1 MARIFT
7 KPTTEATAKAWIHD
21 VMYIAGILQQS
32 QRTADEIYFTRYSAV
47 PVESARKICDELI
60 NRDFTNIDDS
70 IRNISYHQFFDRL
83 TQPGSLKQFTTD
95 YVAKAIV
102 YAAELFN
109 LYWDD
114 TIRTP
119 YELDEFKKT
128 ILGEAVFKYGR
139 YISAIQ
145 DTPASR
151 KSSSTGSG
159 TTTSASQSAP
169 KNDFRQQG
177 PKSSQAFGLIGYDG
191 KPIPAGQPGQKVL
204 IDKGYALAIRG
215 TVAGKASKVRAVV
228 TPLNSKGASGSKNK
242 VYVNAS
248 HGYGVA
254 ECLFDEMSDA
264 TDFYNKLV
272 QSGRV
277 PNDVTDLQ
285 IGQISVDKNGY
296 FLVDTEFGI
305 CAIAARVLNEEVEE
319 VNKTETTDEDLGECW
334 RKATEG
340 YTKEELAEL
349 HDSMRQY

>member
-7 KPTTEATAKAWIHD
+7 KPTTEAAAKAWIHD
-21 VMYIAGILQQS
+21 VMAIAGILQQS
-32 QRTADEIYFTRYSAV
+32 QRTANEIYFTRYSSV
-47 PVESARKICDELI
+47 PVDSARKICDELI
-60 NRDFTNIDDS
+60 NRDFTDIDSS
-70 IRNISYHQFFDRL
+70 IRTISHYQFYDRL
-83 TQPGSLKQFTTD
+83 TQSGSLKQATPE
-95 YVAKAIV
+95 YVVKVII

-119 YELDEFKKT
+119 YELEDFKKT
-128 ILGEAVFKYGR
+128 MLGEAVFKYGR
-139 YISAIQ
+139 HISAIQ
-145 DTPASR
+145 DKPASR
-151 KSSSTGSG
+151 KSSSTSSG
-159 TTTSASQSAP
+159 TANTTQSAP

-177 PKSSQAFGLIGYDG
+177 PKSSQATGLINLDG
-191 KPIPAGQPGQKVL
+191 TPIAPGQPGQKVF

-215 TVAGKASKVRAVV
+215 TVAGKASKVRAVI

-242 VYVNAS
+242 VYINAS

-277 PNDVTDLQ
+277 PSDVTDLQ

-305 CAIAARVLNEEVEE
+305 CAIAARVLNEEVDEA
-319 VNKTETTDEDLGECW
+319 VSIDEDLGAGW